1 MIALFL
7 IYALALF
14 LGRYLLFRKYLP
26 SRTFTEARS
35 RPVLTHKEL
44 SGMMIDIGIQT
55 IAILSE
61 LFHVFDMLITGT
73 AIAICIDFRGFL
85 KLHPNKFVTN
95 LIIGN

>member
-14 LGRYLLFRKYLP
+14 LGRYSLFRKYLP

-44 SGMMIDIGIQT
+44 SGMMIDSIQA

-61 LFHVFDMLITGT
+61 LFHVFDMLITST
-73 AIAICIDFRGFL
+73 AIAIRIDFRGFL
-85 KLHPNKFVTN
+85 ELNPNKLITN
-95 LIIGN
+95 LVIGHT